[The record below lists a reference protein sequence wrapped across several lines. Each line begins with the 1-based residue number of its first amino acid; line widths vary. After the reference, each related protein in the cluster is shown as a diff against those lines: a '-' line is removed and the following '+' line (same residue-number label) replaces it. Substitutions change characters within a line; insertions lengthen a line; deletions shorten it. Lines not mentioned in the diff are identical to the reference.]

1 MKVISLADALN
12 KKADRLERKALNM
25 VPFAQK
31 GYVSHRSVLDT
42 IKMAEYYSNKAKQL
56 GGEK

>member
-1 MKVISLADALN
+1 MKVISLVDALN
-12 KKADRLERKALNM
+12 KKADRLEWKALN
-25 VPFAQK
+25 
-31 GYVSHRSVLDT
+31 SHRSVLNT